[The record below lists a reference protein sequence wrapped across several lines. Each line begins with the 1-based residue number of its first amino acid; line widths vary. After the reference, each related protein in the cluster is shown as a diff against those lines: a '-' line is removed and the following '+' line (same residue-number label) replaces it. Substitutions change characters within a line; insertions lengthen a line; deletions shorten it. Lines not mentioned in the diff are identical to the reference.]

1 MYIVERR
8 AAAGGAACRWQVFTP
23 VSRLSGV
30 CWVERDRP
38 HRIGLP
44 GRERRVARG
53 EPHTEIACR
62 GRGGSSRWPVVG
74 ATIDAYPLVPS
85 LHPECC
91 YTRMLHDDRLRLAST
106 PAPFILY
113 PTALQPPPYYT
124 VPYYPLPFY
133 PLPSTLYPLPFY
145 PLPFTLYPTIK
156 HSHNTLPPRRV
167 TSGSRRER
175 ERESMHNY
183 SF

>member
-74 ATIDAYPLVPS
+74 ATIDAAPLSCLCILSAAIPACCMMIDCV
-85 LHPECC
+85 LHPHPPLLPSILLSSD
-91 YTRMLHDDRLRLAST
+91 LHPTILCPT
-106 PAPFILY
+106 ILY
-113 PTALQPPPYYT
+113 
-124 VPYYPLPFY
+124 
-133 PLPSTLYPLPFY
+133 PSTLYPLPIH
-145 PLPFTLYPTIK
+145 PLPSTK
-156 HSHNTLPPRRV
+156 HSHSTLPP
-167 TSGSRRER
+167 
-175 ERESMHNY
+175 
-183 SF
+183 